1 MIREYINELVLEN
14 EEKLKKL
21 EQQLKELMLDLDCS
35 KKWLENLQSEADLDT
50 NIFSPRVMD
59 PDLKNKTENV
69 KNDINKTNQEIEY
82 VRSFIE
88 THLAKKQEYERM
100 LIELNEISENVFG
113 DQNRERSEQEKEET
127 STQRKTGQMTGFL
140 ADLYKRTDQCLSLLY
155 DDRTKCKNEL
165 KTMKSTIRNM
175 AESMNADQI
184 S

>member
-14 EEKLKKL
+14 KEKLKKL

-35 KKWLENLQSEADLDT
+35 QKWLENLQSETDLDT

-69 KNDINKTNQEIEY
+69 KDNINKTNQDIEY
-82 VRSFIE
+82 VKAFIE

-100 LIELNEISENVFG
+100 LAELDEISENISG
-113 DQNRERSEQEKEET
+113 NQDREESIKEKNEM
-127 STQRKTGQMTGFL
+127 STQKKAEQMVGFL
-140 ADLYKRTDQCLSLLY
+140 ADLYKKTDLCLSLLY

-165 KTMKSTIRNM
+165 KAMKSAIRNM
-175 AESMNADQI
+175 AESMDAN
-184 S
+184 